1 MLRCRHRRDLRSS
14 CHLQR
19 TRLFAFESAVLPD
32 SLCARRTALKREHF
46 AVVIVLSCV
55 VSWRAPVE
63 NLYLSRA
70 SVTPCTSIV
79 NTKDFQGYFEQPE
92 HSLCG
97 LLVCWPPIG
106 GTQTCL
112 DN

>member
-19 TRLFAFESAVLPD
+19 TRLSACESPVLPD
-32 SLCARRTALKREHF
+32 SLSARRTALKREHF

-70 SVTPCTSIV
+70 SVTPSIVTLHTIV
-79 NTKDFQGYFEQPE
+79 NTKNFHGYF
-92 HSLCG
+92 
-97 LLVCWPPIG
+97 
-106 GTQTCL
+106 
-112 DN
+112 